1 MNSDW
6 DVVGSQIDKR
16 INHSNVEQEAKGSM
30 FVKLLKAF
38 CILGVVFIQY
48 GIVILNL
55 NQYWKSFQKFIE
67 LEFHEKHSERESMEA
82 LHNKSF
88 IGGKWPSHS
97 K

>member
-1 MNSDW
+1 
-6 DVVGSQIDKR
+6 
-16 INHSNVEQEAKGSM
+16 M

-67 LEFHEKHSERESMEA
+67 LEFYEE
-82 LHNKSF
+82 
-88 IGGKWPSHS
+88 HS
-97 K
+97 KQEPIKEYPYDRTIY